1 MLRFVEKA
9 DEDSRLLPRA
19 ASSRRPFPLP
29 PLPRTAALRLIRPYY
44 RDLPIGHRELLLK
57 ICLTPGW
64 PPPPSCCASPFSGPS
79 PLPQSPYRHHT
90 SHLPLPRLSMLYL
103 RPSSLRARPCGPSP
117 YSLVFISSFTIS
129 FDKDQSLPPF
139 CSDLWSWNYP
149 TSSPDSSSTTR
160 MLPSRYRS
168 TPTLTVTSN
177 STVSRAYL
185 RSLALS
191 RISSI

>member
-29 PLPRTAALRLIRPYY
+29 PLPRTAALRLIRPYH

-79 PLPQSPYRHHT
+79 PLPQSPHRHHT

-139 CSDLWSWNYP
+139 CSRFMVLELSNLKSRLVLYNPNVTLSIPIHSDFNGYFKLHSF
-149 TSSPDSSSTTR
+149 TR
-160 MLPSRYRS
+160 VSE
-168 TPTLTVTSN
+168 
-177 STVSRAYL
+177 VSRSFPYL
-185 RSLALS
+185 
-191 RISSI
+191 